1 MSRAPANAMESI
13 DTCQPSSAVEKD
25 ENRIA
30 RQVGIDKLRPYM
42 NILRP
47 YQWIKNGLVFAPLL
61 FAGKITNTK
70 LLISTVAAAL
80 MFCATASL
88 GYVLNDWIDRNQDAQ
103 HPGKCNRPLPSGKLG
118 LRDVIFLSAL
128 LISVIFFFSFNF
140 LPNLKLS
147 LCLLAYIIM
156 TLAYSLGL
164 KRVPCLE
171 IFLIAFFFVLR
182 VLAGGYATGIS
193 ISNWLF
199 STVFFLALLITIAK
213 RKSEIVMLGREATN
227 HRSSLAQ
234 YSIPFLDHFLWAMAC
249 VSLVT
254 YALYTVENG
263 HNLVYSIIPA
273 TYGVIRFLM
282 LTEGGKGGDPILT
295 LVRDPHLL
303 ISTLVFLAIV
313 CYKIYLA

>member
-1 MSRAPANAMESI
+1 MESV
-13 DTCQPSSAVEKD
+13 DTCQSSNVAQQYEKAAVF
-25 ENRIA
+25 RP
-30 RQVGIDKLRPYM
+30 GIERLKSYVSL
-42 NILRP
+42 IRP
-47 YQWIKNGLVFAPLL
+47 YQWIKNGLVFAPVL
-61 FAGKITNTK
+61 FAGKITNIS
-70 LLISTVAAAL
+70 LLLSTSAAAL

-88 GYVLNDWIDRNQDAQ
+88 GYVLNDWIDRKQDAQ
-103 HPGKCNRPLPSGKLG
+103 HPGKCNRPIPSGKLG
-118 LRDVIFLSAL
+118 KRDVILLGAL
-128 LISVIFFFSFNF
+128 LTSTIFFFSFNF

-164 KRVPCLE
+164 KRIPCLE

-182 VLAGGYATGIS
+182 VLAGGLATGIR

-213 RKSEIVMLGREATN
+213 RKSEIVMLGAEATN

-234 YSIPFLDHFLWAMAC
+234 YSIHFLNHFLWAMAC

-254 YALYTVENG
+254 YALYTVENS

-282 LTEGGKGGDPILT
+282 LTENGKGGDPILT
-295 LVRDPHLL
+295 LVKDPHLL
-303 ISTLVFLAIV
+303 ISTLVFLGLV
-313 CYKIYLA
+313 CYKIYIA

>member
-1 MSRAPANAMESI
+1 MDA
-13 DTCQPSSAVEKD
+13 CQSSNVVQQYERTGD
-25 ENRIA
+25 QEI
-30 RQVGIDKLRPYM
+30 GTDKLRSYVTL
-42 NILRP
+42 IRP
-47 YQWIKNGLVFAPLL
+47 YQWIKNGLVFAPILFSGKVTDGQLL
-61 FAGKITNTK
+61 
-70 LLISTVAAAL
+70 LSSVAAAF

-88 GYVLNDWIDRNQDAQ
+88 GYVLNDWIDREQDAQ
-103 HPGKCNRPLPSGKLG
+103 HPHKCNRPIPSGRLEKKDVVLLG
-118 LRDVIFLSAL
+118 LL
-128 LISVIFFFSFNF
+128 LLSVIFFFSFNF

-164 KRVPCLE
+164 KKIPCLE

-182 VLAGGYATGIS
+182 VLAGGFATGIR

-213 RKSEIVMLGREATN
+213 RKSEIVTLGQEAVN

-234 YSIPFLDHFLWAMAC
+234 YSVPFLNHFLWAMAC

-282 LTEGGKGGDPILT
+282 LTENGKGGDPILT
-295 LVRDPHLL
+295 LVKDPHLL
-303 ISTLVFLAIV
+303 ISTMVFLALV
-313 CYKIYLA
+313 CYKIYI